1 MVSTKIGNYR
11 KSYNSDTEI
20 LEKCYFVKQ
29 ILKGKDRKME
39 NKDRT
44 RKEIYTEGLAMAS
57 VNCTMQAMKASMEG
71 DDGMAAL
78 VSTVGLICELLLEN
92 VEKGLLE
99 TEDDYNSVTKN
110 EIADRLQE
118 AKEKHEAL
126 SEAEGLLK
134 DMLSALAD
142 EEEDNQL
149 N

>member
-1 MVSTKIGNYR
+1 
-11 KSYNSDTEI
+11 
-20 LEKCYFVKQ
+20 
-29 ILKGKDRKME
+29 ME
-39 NKDRT
+39 NKNRT

-78 VSTVGLICELLLEN
+78 ASTVGLICELLLEN

-142 EEEDNQL
+142 EEDNQL